1 VRSPFFSESEGFEF
15 VLLTVAAFTAIVIA
29 SLYGGAWVGLPV
41 WAAATTGAV
50 LFYARRG
57 RAARG
62 IQTAPAQ
69 TAVSEERR
77 VLVVE
82 FRQLDDEAVE
92 LVRTAAAGRRAEVL
106 LLHPA
111 SVSTVDHWA
120 SSVDAARAQA
130 KDDLDAGLARLRAA
144 GIEAQGEVGDED
156 PLQAIEDA
164 LRTFGADEIVMWTGE
179 GSDRSAVER
188 TRRRFALPVTA

>member
-1 VRSPFFSESEGFEF
+1 
-15 VLLTVAAFTAIVIA
+15 VIA

-41 WAAATTGAV
+41 WAAATAGAV

-82 FRQLDDEAVE
+82 LRQLDDAAVE
-92 LVRTAAAGRRAEVL
+92 LVRTAAVGRRAEVL

-111 SVSTVDHWA
+111 RVSTVDHWT
-120 SSVDAARAQA
+120 SGVDAARARA
-130 KDDLDAGLARLRAA
+130 KGDLDAGLARLRAA
-144 GIEAQGEVGDED
+144 GIEARGEVGDED

-179 GSDRSAVER
+179 GGDGSAVER